1 MSFVVVIPARYAST
15 RLPAK
20 PLADIGGKPMIV
32 RVYEQALASGAS
44 RVIVATDD
52 QRVADAA
59 AAHGAEVCMTSCG
72 HRSGTERIAE
82 VIRRCAIANEAIVVN
97 VQGDEPLIP
106 PANIGQVAALLAQAQ
121 VPMAT
126 LATPLTAM
134 DELAN
139 PNVVKVVAD
148 GQGRALYF
156 SRAAIPWWRDRF
168 AAGLPEQL
176 PESNPWLRHIGIY
189 AYRAGF
195 VQRYLDWPVTA
206 LEELESLEQL
216 RVLYHGEQIAVAVAA
231 EVPPAGVDTPEDLER
246 VRQLVAATR

>member
-59 AAHGAEVCMTSCG
+59 AAHGAEVCMTSSD

-82 VIRRCAIANEAIVVN
+82 VIRRCGIGDEAIVVN

-106 PANIGQVAALLAQAQ
+106 PANIGQVAALLEQTA

-134 DELAN
+134 DELTN

-148 GQGRALYF
+148 GRGMALYF
-156 SRAAIPWWRDRF
+156 SRAAIPWWRDGF
-168 AAGLPEQL
+168 AAGLPVQL
-176 PESNPWLRHIGIY
+176 PASNPWLRHIGIY

-195 VQRYLDWPVTA
+195 VQRYLDWPVSS

-231 EVPPAGVDTPEDLER
+231 IVPPTGVDTPEDLER
-246 VRQLVAATR
+246 VRQLVAAAS